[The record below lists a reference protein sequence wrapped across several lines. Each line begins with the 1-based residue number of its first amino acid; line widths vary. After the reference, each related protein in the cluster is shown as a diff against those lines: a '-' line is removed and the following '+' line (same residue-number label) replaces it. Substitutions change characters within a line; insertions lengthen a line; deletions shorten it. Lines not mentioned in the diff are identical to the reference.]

1 MPLLQRHAVQAGPG
15 AAHARKQMWYDDP
28 ASLLIKRGIVTRLG
42 LRGFGP
48 YQLDDLDT
56 NGTRT
61 GNPRA
66 REESRRMWEVLSL
79 EP

>member
-1 MPLLQRHAVQAGPG
+1 MPG
-15 AAHARKQMWYDDP
+15 
-28 ASLLIKRGIVTRLG
+28 VT
-42 LRGFGP
+42 

-66 REESRRMWEVLSL
+66 REESQRMWELLSL
-79 EP
+79 KP